1 MVTLLRGNFRR
12 TEAGF
17 TYLAVLAAVVV
28 TGIALSGAG
37 QYWRILMQRDREAE
51 LLFRGDRI
59 RSAIAAYVR
68 ATPSGRQDAYPRRL
82 EDLLV
87 DPRFPDIRKYLRR
100 IYTDPMTED
109 GEWTLI
115 LDTKGGLK
123 GVASTSER
131 KPIKTGN
138 FPSPYEN
145 FQTAKNYKDWKFIYD
160 HPAAPAASPK
170 PQPEEGATQS

>member
-1 MVTLLRGNFRR
+1 MNKFRR

-68 ATPSGRQDAYPRRL
+68 ATPSGRQDAYPKRL

-100 IYTDPMTED
+100 IYTDPMGED
-109 GEWTLI
+109 GEWNLI
-115 LDTKGGLK
+115 LGPEGALK
-123 GVASTSER
+123 GVASTSEK

-138 FPSPYEN
+138 FPLPYAS
-145 FQTAKNYKDWKFIYD
+145 FQTAKTYADWKFIYD
-160 HPAAPAASPK
+160 RPAAPGAAPK
-170 PQPEEGATQS
+170 SQTQEGATSS